1 MDVLTLA
8 GVSYLWRVS
17 VWRALRRGSTQASC
31 ERSCPACT
39 KATQSATEYVAV
51 AVARVVNRGAEA
63 GAAETRPHARVA
75 EVRAVKIAVEAVAR
89 SKARVV

>member
-1 MDVLTLA
+1 M
-8 GVSYLWRVS
+8 
-17 VWRALRRGSTQASC
+17 
-31 ERSCPACT
+31 
-39 KATQSATEYVAV
+39 
-51 AVARVVNRGAEA
+51 VNRGAEA